1 MGGSGWDSVMGP
13 CVEPDIVESTRSVD
27 GSFGSGRVA
36 VYFSARTT
44 LRNLCAAGSDPVQ
57 YHHSF
62 VLAG

>member
-1 MGGSGWDSVMGP
+1 MGP

-27 GSFGSGRVA
+27 GSFGAGRVA
-36 VYFSARTT
+36 VYFSARAT
-44 LRNLCAAGSDPVQ
+44 LRDLCAAGSDPVQ